1 MLFRPFI
8 YVINNMLF
16 RLGPGEENI
25 VESHVLPV
33 ITTN

>member
-1 MLFRPFI
+1 MLFHYFRYI
-8 YVINNMLF
+8 ANNMLL

-25 VESHVLPV
+25 ERHVLPV